1 MPAGPPPTM
10 QQRTLVRLGCWS
22 DVTADAIR
30 AESIDRLMP
39 ADTSAIQVKGSLN
52 SQGASESAAGWDQQ
66 TGAKRK
72 ARFARAF
79 RDNRIRLFLILV
91 AGSRARTA
99 DRHPI
104 GSTPDAHVSLG
115 LRS

>member
-1 MPAGPPPTM
+1 M
-10 QQRTLVRLGCWS
+10 QQRTFLVRAGCWS

-52 SQGASESAAGWDQQ
+52 SPGAGESNAGRDQQ

-72 ARFARAF
+72 ARFM
-79 RDNRIRLFLILV
+79 RDNRVRLFLILV
-91 AGSRARTA
+91 AGSRARAA